1 MTEARATPSAK
12 GTASVPADSITALLG
27 VVALVG
33 GVATGLFS
41 DLRTPGKVIGFVA
54 FVGWVLA
61 LGIMLWTPQ
70 SEDAPWRARGRWISA
85 VAFVL
90 TAVLLVYAFVTGPRL
105 SSRTLVLAP
114 SGVRLIDAA
123 CPGVVTG
130 STVAARIALNQL
142 GEQFIH
148 IELTQADCGQAG
160 KDIRLRSEDL
170 QAVLP

>member
-61 LGIMLWTPQ
+61 WASCSGRRSRKTRRGEHVAGG
-70 SEDAPWRARGRWISA
+70 SARS
-85 VAFVL
+85 
-90 TAVLLVYAFVTGPRL
+90 P
-105 SSRTLVLAP
+105 SS
-114 SGVRLIDAA
+114 
-123 CPGVVTG
+123 
-130 STVAARIALNQL
+130 
-142 GEQFIH
+142 
-148 IELTQADCGQAG
+148 
-160 KDIRLRSEDL
+160 
-170 QAVLP
+170 